1 MRLGLSSLTV
11 REQAALLLLPPLVD
25 SPYYGRQLLPRC
37 DLSVP

>member
-25 SPYYGRQLLPRC
+25 SPYGQLLPRC